1 MALMKAPLVAR
12 QVALVGAR
20 SVQTATA
27 INPSDDAAAA
37 QARPF
42 SELPRPG
49 KLRFMRSFMPGGEF
63 YDTSFMEVTNVLR
76 KRYGN
81 IFIIPG
87 TLGRVDW
94 VATFNTKDIETV
106 FRNEGIWPYRAG
118 FESLV
123 YFREHI
129 RPDVFAE
136 RKGLISAQHEDW
148 GKFRSAVNPVFMQP
162 KGLRMYY
169 QPLSNINNEFI
180 ERIKEIRDPQTL
192 EVPAN
197 FEEEM
202 SRLVFESIALIAF
215 NRELG
220 IIRKH
225 RDNKDILTLFKISRQ
240 IFQFSFK
247 LDIQPSIWKYV
258 STPTYRKLM
267 RAQNE
272 SVDIAQRLI
281 EEARVESERR
291 RQAGEESGQLSMLD
305 KMMSIDPK
313 IAVVMS
319 LDMLMA
325 GVDGSSTFLSA
336 LLLCLSKHPEKQQK
350 LREELLRVMPSKD
363 TVLDEDNMKDMPY
376 LRAVIKEALRYYP
389 NGLGSFR
396 QCIADVTLSG
406 YHIPKGTQILVGANA
421 LLKDEAYFE
430 RPNEYLP
437 ERWLRDPK
445 TNKKIQVTPF
455 TYLPFGFG
463 PRQCIGKRIVD
474 LQMETT
480 LAKLIRNFYVE
491 FNYDA
496 SKPYKSLFLMEP
508 AIDFRFKFTDVEK

>member
-1 MALMKAPLVAR
+1 MQFLL
-12 QVALVGAR
+12 Q
-20 SVQTATA
+20 
-27 INPSDDAAAA
+27 PSDDVAAV
-37 QARPF
+37 QVRPF
-42 SELPRPG
+42 KEVPRPG
-49 KLRFMRSFMPGGEF
+49 KLKFMRGFMPGGEF
-63 YDTSFMEVTNVLR
+63 HDTSFMEFTDAMR

-87 TLGRVDW
+87 TLGRKDW

-106 FRNEGIWPYRAG
+106 FRNEGIWPHREG
-118 FESLV
+118 LDSLV

-129 RPDVFAE
+129 RPEVFAE
-136 RKGLISAQHEDW
+136 RKGLIASQHEEW

-162 KGLRMYY
+162 KGLKVYY

-220 IIRKH
+220 IIRKQ
-225 RDNKDILTLFKISRQ
+225 RDNNDALILFKTARQ
-240 IFQFSFK
+240 TFQLSFK
-247 LDIQPSIWKYV
+247 LDIQPSIWKFV

-267 RAQNE
+267 RALNE
-272 SVDIAQRLI
+272 SLDVAQRLI
-281 EEARVESERR
+281 EESRLDMERR
-291 RQAGEESGQLSMLD
+291 RQAGEQISQASMMD
-305 KMMSIDPK
+305 RMMSIDPK
-313 IAVVMS
+313 AAVVMS

-336 LLLCLSKHPEKQQK
+336 LLLCMSQNPEKQQK
-350 LREELLRVMPSKD
+350 LREELLRVMPTKD
-363 TVLDEDNMKDMPY
+363 TVLDEENMKDMPY

-389 NGLGSFR
+389 NGVGTFR
-396 QCIADVTLSG
+396 QCMTDVTLSG
-406 YHIPKGTQILVGANA
+406 YNIPKGTQILLGANA
-421 LLKDEAYFE
+421 LLKDEAYFP
-430 RPNEYLP
+430 RANDYLP
-437 ERWLRDPK
+437 ERWLRDPQ

-480 LAKLIRNFYVE
+480 LAKIIRNFYVE

-508 AIDFRFKFTDVEK
+508 AIAFRFKFTDVEK